1 MTKIEGWNIDSI
13 LSLNSL
19 SHSMTRRRLL
29 QMDLEYFDLRN
40 INLSELTD
48 ADSDNSYQETI
59 ENFIISTQIL
69 TFD

>member
-1 MTKIEGWNIDSI
+1 
-13 LSLNSL
+13 
-19 SHSMTRRRLL
+19 
-29 QMDLEYFDLRN
+29 MDLEYFDLRN

-48 ADSDNSYQETI
+48 VDSDNSYQETI

>member
-1 MTKIEGWNIDSI
+1 MDS
-13 LSLNSL
+13 
-19 SHSMTRRRLL
+19 
-29 QMDLEYFDLRN
+29 EYFDLRN

-48 ADSDNSYQETI
+48 ADWDNSYQETI